1 MIMPL
6 QKFEC
11 LSCKNVFEKLIRENK
26 QVITCPDCE
35 KSKLRQLLPE
45 TYIPLNENEKR
56 SHLKKTGEAQG
67 IGRKVDKPWDPKKYQ
82 DHY

>member
-1 MIMPL
+1 MPL

-11 LSCKNVFEKLIRENK
+11 LSCKNVFEKLIREQK
-26 QVITCPDCE
+26 KDVTCPDCE
-35 KSKLRQLLPE
+35 KSNLRQLLPT

-56 SHLKKTGEAQG
+56 AYLKKAGQAQG
-67 IGRKVDKPWDPKKYQ
+67 IGREVDKSWDPKKYQ